1 MKKIVKKSVI
11 NQQFLIFFVLILFF
25 FTISCQN
32 SVKNCKIK
40 PNVKEIAES
49 AIENHQ
55 NLAETEWRSADLVC
69 EY

>member
-1 MKKIVKKSVI
+1 MKY
-11 NQQFLIFFVLILFF
+11 FVLILFF

-55 NLAETEWRSADLVC
+55 NLTETEWRSADLIC